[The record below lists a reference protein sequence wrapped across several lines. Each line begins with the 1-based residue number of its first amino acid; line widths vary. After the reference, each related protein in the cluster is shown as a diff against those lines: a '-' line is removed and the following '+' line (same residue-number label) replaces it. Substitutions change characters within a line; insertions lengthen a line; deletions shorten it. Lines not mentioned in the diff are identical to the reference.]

1 MSETTSVAYQR
12 FVKTT
17 PKPRATKKSRGELV
31 GPLEPLLV
39 GELVAAG
46 AAEEVVVDIMV
57 DNVPCVYDDD
67 AVCDI
72 LPPSEAGLSQ
82 IFADPT

>member
-1 MSETTSVAYQR
+1 M
-12 FVKTT
+12 KTT

-57 DNVPCVYDDD
+57 DKVPCVYDDD

-72 LPPSEAGLSQ
+72 LPPSEASLSQ